1 MNKRIFQTVILAVFV
16 LAFSGFALAQRVSD
30 MYVISVKAGKVNH
43 VEGKVSVEKNVGK
56 SGVLLK
62 GDSLEIADKVTTGID
77 GRAEIL
83 LNPGSYLRLAESS
96 QFEFVKTDLDNLE
109 IKLTRGSAILEVITN
124 RDEGF
129 LVTVDFSKQKASV
142 LTSGIYR
149 FDVEPNGNAKI
160 EVWKG
165 KAKVGNDNAQILK
178 SGNQMAFAGSIS
190 TATKFDR
197 DDKDAFEIWSKER
210 AKQISALNAKLEKES
225 LRNSLLSSYSQRP
238 FSLYNS
244 YGLWVF
250 DARTGMYCFL
260 PFGFWGRSPYGY
272 GFGRDI
278 WDCSLPSVIIYT
290 PPISSSGGTVK
301 VPAVNSDQ
309 VPNTRPTDGIRLP
322 TGGLRDP
329 FKDAP
334 AFSPS
339 NPTDR
344 MPRDNSNDRVFVPR
358 SEPSASSP
366 PPSAPSPSISLP
378 SSDSKKDN

>member
-1 MNKRIFQTVILAVFV
+1 MSKRIFQTVILAVFV
-16 LAFSGFALAQRVSD
+16 LAFSGFALAQRVAD

-43 VEGKVSVEKNVGK
+43 VEGKVSVDKKAGK

-62 GDSLEIADKVTTGID
+62 GDSLEIADKVTTAND

-83 LNPGSYLRLAESS
+83 LNPGSYLRLAENS

-109 IKLTRGSAILEVITN
+109 VKLTKGSAILEVITN

-129 LVTVDFSKQKASV
+129 LVTVNFSNQKASI

-149 FDVEPNGNAKI
+149 FDVESNEKAKV

-165 KAKVGNDNAQILK
+165 KLKIGENTQILK
-178 SGNQMAFAGSIS
+178 SGNQIAFNGTTS
-190 TATKFDR
+190 TVAKFDR
-197 DDKDAFEIWSKER
+197 DDKDAFEIWSKQR
-210 AKQISALNAKLEKES
+210 AKEISALNAKLEKEN
-225 LRNSLLSSYSQRP
+225 LRNSLLRSYSQRP

-250 DARTGMYCFL
+250 DARTGTYCFL

-278 WDCSLPSVIIYT
+278 WDCSLPSIIIYT
-290 PPISSSGGTVK
+290 PPISSGGGTVK

-309 VPNTRPTDGIRLP
+309 IPNTRPVDGIRQP
-322 TGGLRDP
+322 TGMRDP

-334 AFSPS
+334 VFSPS

-344 MPRDNSNDRVFVPR
+344 MPRDTSNDRISIPR
-358 SEPSASSP
+358 SDSPASSP
-366 PPSAPSPSISLP
+366 PPSSPPPPSISLP